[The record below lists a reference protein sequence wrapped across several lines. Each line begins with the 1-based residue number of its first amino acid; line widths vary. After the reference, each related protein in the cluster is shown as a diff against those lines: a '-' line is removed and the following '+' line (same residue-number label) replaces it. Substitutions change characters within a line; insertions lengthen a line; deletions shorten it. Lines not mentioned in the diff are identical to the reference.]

1 MLSLAACVV
10 AALCSLTKS
19 SHPVNCDQP
28 SWVIKNNLKKLVIR
42 FMLPHSL
49 SGQFTHPDRNEFR
62 KLQGGVIT
70 EFGGM
75 TFLFLVIDVYRI
87 ITTYQDKRRTTFF
100 WADIFTRV

>member
-1 MLSLAACVV
+1 
-10 AALCSLTKS
+10 
-19 SHPVNCDQP
+19 
-28 SWVIKNNLKKLVIR
+28 
-42 FMLPHSL
+42 MLPHSL